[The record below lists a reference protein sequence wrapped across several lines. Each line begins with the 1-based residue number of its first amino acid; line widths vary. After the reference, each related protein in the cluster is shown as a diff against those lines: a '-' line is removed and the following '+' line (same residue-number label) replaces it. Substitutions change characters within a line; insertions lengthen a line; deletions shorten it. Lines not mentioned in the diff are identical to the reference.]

1 MNDKRGK
8 IDNKDIVK
16 ALTVSMGFLS
26 KAAEKLSISRNTLA
40 LWIKDDEELQQELKD
55 IEESKLDFTES
66 KLLKLIK
73 DENPAAIFF
82 HLKCKGKHRGY
93 TERQELTGADGEK
106 LETGVVILP
115 EADK

>member
-1 MNDKRGK
+1 MSKREK
-8 IDNKDIVK
+8 LTNEQIIDELEK
-16 ALTVSMGFLS
+16 SMGYLYPAHKNLGVARQTLS
-26 KAAEKLSISRNTLA
+26 T
-40 LWIKDDEELQQELKD
+40 WIKEDEELTTAHND
-55 IEESKLDFTES
+55 ITESHLDKSESKLMEARDKGES
-66 KLLKLIK
+66 W
-73 DENPAAIFF
+73 AICF